1 MCKQCWG
8 RPHRIP
14 SLDKLDRA
22 DASAAPWFVR
32 ALTLLPELT
41 IAELITLLA
50 EDETLQPV
58 CDFLINAVTPS
69 VDQLR
74 SLPLRLTQVVRS
86 TPCNSVAR
94 WSSRSCY

>member
-14 SLDKLDRA
+14 PLDELDRP
-22 DASAAPWFVR
+22 DKSAAPWSVR

-41 IAELITLLA
+41 IAELITLQA
-50 EDETLQPV
+50 EDNTLQPV
-58 CDFLINAVTPS
+58 CDFFINAVTPS
-69 VDQLR
+69 VDELR
-74 SLPLRLTQVVRS
+74 FLPLVVGS